1 MKPRFA
7 LLATGLALALTMT
20 ACGGS
25 DASSGTTTLEVQSGL
40 AVDSHLRKS
49 LEEVSKKFEDKN
61 PDIKINLVTA
71 GDGYEKDMKVR
82 LASGNVPDI
91 WATHG
96 WSKLR
101 YSKFLTPLQDEVW
114 AKNFNPALADAMKDD
129 TGAFYALPFDT
140 DIAGIAYNQDVLD
153 KAGFNVADIT
163 TWDDFTAAARAIR
176 ANGTDPITISG
187 KDSGPAGNL
196 VDWIA
201 PGAYDENALQ
211 ELNDGTFDKA
221 EYQKILNQVQSWAK
235 EGFFN
240 PDYSSATSSDMEK
253 ALAQGNAAFMFS
265 QNRSITNALEYNP
278 DAKLGFMPVPS
289 FEAGGQYLIG
299 GEMNAYGI
307 SKTSKHPEAA
317 KKFLA
322 FLAEPENLSALAKAS
337 GSAPG
342 LTNSGT
348 EIGALQGSYDQFV
361 KPGKLPLAPY
371 FDRVY
376 LPNGMWNTLVTTTD
390 SVITG
395 QSTADAATNQVASD
409 FASLYGQNK

>member
-187 KDSGPAGNL
+187 KEDDSHGRGIPS
-196 VDWIA
+196 
-201 PGAYDENALQ
+201 ALIV
-211 ELNDGTFDKA
+211 E
-221 EYQKILNQVQSWAK
+221 I
-235 EGFFN
+235 
-240 PDYSSATSSDMEK
+240 
-253 ALAQGNAAFMFS
+253 GNA
-265 QNRSITNALEYNP
+265 
-278 DAKLGFMPVPS
+278 D
-289 FEAGGQYLIG
+289 
-299 GEMNAYGI
+299 
-307 SKTSKHPEAA
+307 
-317 KKFLA
+317 
-322 FLAEPENLSALAKAS
+322 
-337 GSAPG
+337 
-342 LTNSGT
+342 
-348 EIGALQGSYDQFV
+348 
-361 KPGKLPLAPY
+361 
-371 FDRVY
+371 
-376 LPNGMWNTLVTTTD
+376 
-390 SVITG
+390 
-395 QSTADAATNQVASD
+395 
-409 FASLYGQNK
+409 

>member
-7 LLATGLALALTMT
+7 LIATALALTLST
-20 ACGGS
+20 AACGGAS
-25 DASSGTTTLEVQSGL
+25 DASGTTTLEVQSGL

-49 LEEVSKKFEDKN
+49 LEDASKKFEEKN

-101 YSKFLTPLQDEVW
+101 YNQFLAPLQNEAW
-114 AKNFNPALADAMKDD
+114 AKDFNPALADAMKDD
-129 TGAFYALPFDT
+129 DGAFYALPLDT
-140 DIAGIAYNQDVLD
+140 DIAGIAYNQDVLQ
-153 KAGFNVADIT
+153 KAGFDVADIT
-163 TWDDFTAAARAIR
+163 TWDDFAAAARAIK
-176 ANGTDPITISG
+176 ANGTDPMTISG

-201 PGAYDENALQ
+201 PGAYDEKALAG
-211 ELNDGTFDKA
+211 LKDGTFEKA
-221 EYQKILNQVQSWAK
+221 DYQKILDQVQGWAK

-253 ALAQGNAAFMFS
+253 ALAQGKAAFMFS

-278 DAKLGFMPVPS
+278 EAKLGFMPVPS

-322 FLAEPENLSALAKAS
+322 FLAEPENLSVLAKAS

-342 LTNSGT
+342 LTNAGT
-348 EIGALQGSYDQFV
+348 EIGALQSSYDQFV

-395 QSTADAATNQVASD
+395 QSSADSAASQVESD